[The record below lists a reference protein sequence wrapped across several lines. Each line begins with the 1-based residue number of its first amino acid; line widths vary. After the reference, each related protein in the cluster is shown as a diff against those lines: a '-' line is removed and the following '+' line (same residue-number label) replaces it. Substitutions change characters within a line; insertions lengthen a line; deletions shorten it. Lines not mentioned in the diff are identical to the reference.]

1 MRLTRGRDALPLVGL
16 LSLTWIGAALAQ
28 SSPTPIPRA
37 VIYPGEIIRDDML
50 VDAPDDEIDAHTG
63 AFARTRASLVG
74 KMARRTLLPGRAIAL
89 AAIDNPRLVI
99 IGTEVKLVYVEGGL
113 RIVTS
118 GAALQDGAVGD
129 TVKVRNSDS
138 GVTVSG
144 LVQTDGTV
152 RIGGG

>member
-1 MRLTRGRDALPLVGL
+1 MRHTRSLDALAFLGL
-16 LSLTWIGAALAQ
+16 LYLAWTGAALAQ
-28 SSPTPIPRA
+28 SSLTPIPRA

-50 VDAPDDEIDAHTG
+50 VDASDEEIEMQTG
-63 AFARTRASLVG
+63 AVARMRSALVG

-99 IGTEVKLVYVEGGL
+99 IGTEVKLIYSEGGL

-144 LVQTDGTV
+144 LVQADGTV